1 MKGSHKIYVIL
12 STLLLTAVF
21 YSLYYAPLFIGK
33 LMLLMIL
40 GAIAEAAL
48 VLFQKTPLRNYGLG
62 SAFAAGLLTCSLPD
76 KMPIWQ
82 LLIGVLFASW
92 IVKPLLPRIGI
103 RLNSALAARLLLM
116 LLFPTECTTWGVA
129 SMDTLSTATP
139 QELYRAEGA
148 QLDLSML
155 LWGPI
160 QGNWM
165 DFYTIVPGSPG
176 SNLPLLLLVVILF
189 FSWKNLCNRYTI
201 LAYAFSFAIFNGL
214 YGLDPLYNLITASS
228 LFSMLFLFSD
238 PYSTPRSIRGKILF
252 GVIIGVANGWIRTA
266 TYYTEAMVF
275 AVLIANLFTPILDR
289 LFPPAHTP

>member
-1 MKGSHKIYVIL
+1 MDWA
-12 STLLLTAVF
+12 LLLPPGCSPAV
-21 YSLYYAPLFIGK
+21 YLTRCLS
-33 LMLLMIL
+33 
-40 GAIAEAAL
+40 GA
-48 VLFQKTPLRNYGLG
+48 
-62 SAFAAGLLTCSLPD
+62 SH
-76 KMPIWQ
+76 
-82 LLIGVLFASW
+82 GVLFASW
-92 IVKPLLPRIGI
+92 IVKPLLPA
-103 RLNSALAARLLLM
+103 SAFDSIVRWRPPPL

-129 SMDTLSTATP
+129 SIDTLSTATP

-176 SNLPLLLLVVILF
+176 SNFPLLLLVVILF

-214 YGLDPLYNLITASS
+214 YGLDPFYNLITASS

-238 PYSTPRSIRGKILF
+238 PYSTPKSVRGKILF

-266 TYYTEAMVF
+266 P
-275 AVLIANLFTPILDR
+275 ITPKRWYLQ
-289 LFPPAHTP
+289 F